1 MKKRFSHLTLIIL
14 ITLFFLLANQ
24 VTAAQA
30 VHIGSQKSLASD
42 YGVTLQ
48 TGATAKTGAIGTTV
62 SYTLTLKNTGI
73 ASDTFQ
79 LSCAGTW
86 TTTCQVDIG
95 PVQPGETSKFPVKVS
110 IPATAAN
117 GSIDTTTVTVTS
129 TGDPSASASVSL
141 TTTAAFARP
150 LVMVSSYYVNEGN
163 ITPGQDFTLTLT
175 LENVGN
181 SPAGNLVLSFTS
193 TDFFPRETG
202 GVMAIPSLN
211 AGGSVTI
218 SQQMASSYALSGYSI
233 GTLAGTLNYTD
244 VLGTAY
250 TEAFTFTINLKTPD
264 YNSVN
269 PTATPTTTLRP
280 QLVVGRYASSVD
292 PLQPGS
298 QFNLNLSIHNLGT
311 ADARAV
317 TMVIGG
323 TVLPDAAG
331 TPSPGGIS
339 GAGSDLV
346 NFAPIGS
353 SNLVY
358 IGDINTA
365 AVQDVTS
372 QLIVNVTTQPGA
384 YPLKLSFVYTDSKGN
399 RIVDDQ
405 VITLLVYSL
414 PQVEVSFYR
423 DPGILYTGQP
433 NMLPL
438 QVTNLGKK
446 TAVLG
451 NMKVTAQ
458 NAEMTNN
465 ISLVGTLDIGGY
477 YTLDAQMMPM
487 QAGTVPLEV
496 TINYTDDFN
505 QPREITQTLEVQ
517 VEEMPMPDPGSMGG
531 PDGEGMVP
539 EPVAETFFQKVLR
552 FFKGLLGLG
561 SEKPNPTEYPVYQEG
576 AGEGVIIEPAA
587 PAP

>member
-1 MKKRFSHLTLIIL
+1 MKKRLSRIPLLIL
-14 ITLFFLLANQ
+14 ISVFVLLAARIPA
-24 VTAAQA
+24 VQA

-48 TGATAKTGAIGTTV
+48 TGASAKNGAIGTAV

-79 LSCAGTW
+79 LSCSGTW

-129 TGDPSASASVSL
+129 TGDPAVSASVSL

-181 SPAGNLVLSFTS
+181 SPAGNLVLSFSS
-193 TDFFPRETG
+193 TDFYPRQTG
-202 GVMAIPSLN
+202 GVNAVPNLN
-211 AGGSVTI
+211 TGSSVTI
-218 SQQMASSYALSGYSI
+218 TQQMASSYALSGYSI
-233 GTLAGTLNYTD
+233 GTLSGTLNYTD

-264 YNSVN
+264 YNAVN

-280 QLVVGRYASSVD
+280 QLVVSSYTSSVD

-298 QFNLNLSIHNLGT
+298 LFDLKLSIQNLGT

-323 TVLPDAAG
+323 TVLPDVSG

-339 GAGSDLV
+339 GGSSDLA

-365 AVQDVTS
+365 AIQDVSS
-372 QLIVNVTTQPGA
+372 QLIVNVSTQPGA
-384 YPLKLSFVYTDSKGN
+384 YPLKLSFVYTDSTGN

-446 TAVLG
+446 TTVLG

-458 NAEMTNN
+458 NAEMSNN
-465 ISLVGTLDIGGY
+465 ITLVGTLDIGGY
-477 YTLDAQMMPM
+477 YTLDAQMIPM

-505 QPREITQTLEVQ
+505 QPREITQTLEVL

-531 PDGEGMVP
+531 PEGEGMVP
-539 EPVAETFFQKVLR
+539 EPAEETFFQKVLR

-561 SEKPNPTEYPVYQEG
+561 SAKPETNQIPVYQEG
-576 AGEGVIIEPAA
+576 AEEGVIIEPAV
-587 PAP
+587 PVP

>member
-1 MKKRFSHLTLIIL
+1 MKSLFSRITIPVL
-14 ITLFFLLANQ
+14 ITLFILLAAQ
-24 VTAAQA
+24 VPNVQA
-30 VHIGSQKSLASD
+30 LHITEQKAMASD

-48 TGATAKTGAIGTTV
+48 TGANAKTGAIGTTV
-62 SYTLTLKNTGI
+62 TYTLTLKNTGI

-79 LSCAGTW
+79 LTCIGTW
-86 TTTCQVDIG
+86 AATCQVDIG
-95 PVQPGETSKFPVKVS
+95 PVQAGETSKFPVKVS
-110 IPATAAN
+110 IPATATN

-129 TGDPSASASVSL
+129 TGDPTANASVSL

-163 ITPGQDFTLTLT
+163 ITPGQDFTLNLT

-181 SPAGNLVLSFTS
+181 SPAGNLVLAFSS
-193 TDFFPRETG
+193 NDFYPRETG
-202 GVMAIPSLN
+202 GVNAVSSLN

-218 SQQMASSYALSGYSI
+218 SQSMASSYALSGYSVGI
-233 GTLAGTLNYTD
+233 LAGTLNYTD
-244 VLGTAY
+244 TLGNAY
-250 TEAFTFTINLKTPD
+250 TESFTFTINLKTPD
-264 YNSVN
+264 YSIAN

-280 QLVVGRYASSVD
+280 QLVVSNYGVSVD

-298 QFNLNLSIHNLGT
+298 LFDLNISLQNLGN

-323 TVLPDAAG
+323 TVSPDMSG

-339 GAGSDLV
+339 GGASDLT

-358 IGDINTA
+358 IGDINATA
-365 AVQDVTS
+365 AQDISS
-372 QLIVNVTTQPGA
+372 QLIVNVSTQPGA

-405 VITLLVYSL
+405 IITLLVYSL

-423 DPGILYTGQP
+423 DPGIFYTGQP
-433 NMLPL
+433 NMLPI
-438 QVTNLGKK
+438 QATNLGKK

-451 NMKVTAQ
+451 NMKITAP
-458 NAEMTNN
+458 NAEMSNN
-465 ISLVGTLDIGGY
+465 ISLIGTLDIGGY
-477 YTLDAQMMPM
+477 YTLDAQMIPM
-487 QAGTVPLEV
+487 QAGTTTLEI

-505 QPREITQTLEVQ
+505 QPRVINQNLDVL
-517 VEEMPMPDPGSMGG
+517 VEDMPMPDPDSMGG
-531 PDGEGMVP
+531 PDGGGMIP
-539 EPVAETFFQKVLR
+539 EPVEETFFQKILR

-561 SEKPNPTEYPVYQEG
+561 SGKPETVEFPVYEEG
-576 AGEGVIIEPAA
+576 TDGNFKEEPVV
-587 PAP
+587 PVQ

>member
-1 MKKRFSHLTLIIL
+1 MKKHFSPITIL
-14 ITLFFLLANQ
+14 ILFSVLILLITQ
-24 VTAAQA
+24 VPVVQA
-30 VHIGSQKSLASD
+30 VHIGSQKNLASD

-48 TGATAKTGAIGTTV
+48 TGAGAKTGAIGTAV

-86 TTTCQVDIG
+86 ATTCQVDIG
-95 PVQPGETSKFPVKVS
+95 PVQPGETSKFPVKVA

-117 GSIDTTTVTVTS
+117 GNIDTTTVTVTS
-129 TGDPSASASVSL
+129 TGDPAASASVNL

-150 LVMVSSYYVNEGN
+150 LVMVSTYYVNEGS

-181 SPAGNLVLSFTS
+181 SPAGNLVLSFSS
-193 TDFFPRETG
+193 TDFYPRETG
-202 GVMAIPSLN
+202 GVTAVSNLN

-244 VLGTAY
+244 VLGASY

-264 YNSVN
+264 YNAVN
-269 PTATPTTTLRP
+269 PTATPITTLRP
-280 QLVVGRYASSVD
+280 QLVVGSYASSVD

-298 QFNLNLSIHNLGT
+298 LFDLNLSIQNLGT

-323 TVLPDAAG
+323 TVLPDASG

-339 GAGSDLV
+339 GAGSDLA

-353 SNLVY
+353 SNLVF
-358 IGDINTA
+358 IGDINTD
-365 AVQDVTS
+365 AVLDVAS

-423 DPGILYTGQP
+423 DPGIFYTGQP

-531 PDGEGMVP
+531 PEGEGMVP
-539 EPVAETFFQKVLR
+539 EPAAETFFQKVLR

-561 SEKPNPTEYPVYQEG
+561 SGKPETNQYPVYEEG
-576 AGEGVIIEPAA
+576 AKEGVIIEPAA
-587 PAP
+587 PVP